1 MVHDPVADVKTVHA
15 EHAVVTWVCRGQSR
29 FAWQGMHHG
38 AGHHLEELLQFAL
51 GLRQHDT
58 VSSNDHR
65 AFSLT
70 QEGNDVIERRVHG
83 CLGRCRRR
91 GQLGRVCRRES
102 ARMDAGLLG
111 VFRQIDQHRP
121 WPPLCG
127 NAKRFT
133 DYRRHILRAV

>member
-51 GLRQHDT
+51 GMRQQDT
-58 VSSNDHR
+58 VSSNNHR

-70 QEGNDVIERRVHG
+70 QEGNDVIKRRVHG
-83 CLGRCRRR
+83 CMGRRRRR
-91 GQLGRVCRRES
+91 GQLWCVRCRES
-102 ARMDAGLLG
+102 ARMYEGLL
-111 VFRQIDQHRP
+111 
-121 WPPLCG
+121 
-127 NAKRFT
+127 
-133 DYRRHILRAV
+133 